1 MKSRKINKSRLALAI
16 TAGTLGALAQ
26 QAVAA

>member
-16 TAGTLGALAQ
+16 TAGTLGAL
-26 QAVAA
+26 

>member
-26 QAVAA
+26 PA